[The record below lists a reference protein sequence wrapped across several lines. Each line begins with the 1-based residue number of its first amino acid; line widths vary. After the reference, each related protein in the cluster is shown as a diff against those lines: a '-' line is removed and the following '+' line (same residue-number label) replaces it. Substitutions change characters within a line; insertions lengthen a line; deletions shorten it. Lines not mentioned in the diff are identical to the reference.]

1 MGGAMDLAASGS
13 KVIIAMEH
21 TAKGKHKILDACT
34 LPLTSKGTV
43 TCVVTEMAVFKWI
56 DGVFTMVDKA
66 NEVTMDKV
74 KEATG
79 CDFAVA
85 DNLPGY

>member
-1 MGGAMDLAASGS
+1 MDLAASGS

-21 TAKGKHKILDACT
+21 TAKGKHKIMDVCT

-43 TCVVTEMAVFKWI
+43 TCIVTEMAVFKWV

-66 NEVTMDKV
+66 NEVTFQQV
-74 KEATG
+74 KEATA
-79 CDFAVA
+79 CEYAIA
-85 DNLPGY
+85 DNIVGY